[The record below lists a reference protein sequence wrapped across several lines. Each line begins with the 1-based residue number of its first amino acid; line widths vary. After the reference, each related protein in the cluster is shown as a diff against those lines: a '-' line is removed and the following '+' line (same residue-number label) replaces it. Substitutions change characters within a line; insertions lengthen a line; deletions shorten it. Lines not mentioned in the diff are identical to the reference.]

1 MDREI
6 LTNKVIRHRLKKNQY
21 TNIYI
26 YIYIWGN
33 LVYNKDDTHAKG
45 KWIHLLIT
53 IVGTIGCLLGGKK
66 TKSLSHL
73 KTNHR

>member
-26 YIYIWGN
+26 YGGTLYIIKMTLMLKGNGYIY
-33 LVYNKDDTHAKG
+33 
-45 KWIHLLIT
+45 
-53 IVGTIGCLLGGKK
+53 
-66 TKSLSHL
+66 
-73 KTNHR
+73 